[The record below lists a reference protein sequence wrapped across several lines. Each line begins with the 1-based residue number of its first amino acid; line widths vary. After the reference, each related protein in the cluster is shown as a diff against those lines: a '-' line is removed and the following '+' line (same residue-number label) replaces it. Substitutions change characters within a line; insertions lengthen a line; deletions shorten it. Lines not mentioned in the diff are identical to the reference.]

1 MCGDEC
7 LIKTEYSAEEVGRII
22 DKLNEDYHAHYVF
35 EGNDDTLHIKGF
47 SNRETKWRLE
57 PYFPVLYE
65 CPSKYDIHVT
75 EDGSW
80 IFYRIPSKR
89 TATM

>member
-7 LIKTEYSAEEVGRII
+7 LIKSEYSAEEVGRII
-22 DKLNEDYHAHYVF
+22 DKLNEDYHADY
-35 EGNDDTLHIKGF
+35 DTLHIKGF

-57 PYFPVLYE
+57 PYFPVLYG
-65 CPSKYDIHVT
+65 CPNKYDIHVT
-75 EDGSW
+75 ENGSW
-80 IFYRIPSKR
+80 IFYRISTKR